1 MVDLTRSDDGTFRP
15 GVPFGL
21 PEGLQWIWSQTGHS
35 VPHPSS
41 KEAPWERPRR
51 SAIRPRWTSPELPD
65 RLLLKSFLEVYMR
78 SPMRRIFPV
87 IDPAFFPQTIEA
99 AYSHTNPPN
108 IRNHSAHAC
117 ILTFMALVS
126 SLHPFDPTYNGA
138 HLPSIPRDSYVAHAS
153 TLLPAIIQ
161 GPLNFDSLQAAIL
174 LALLSILAGEIQIGV
189 HYTSIASRL
198 LITAGAHTMSD
209 DFNCSSTTPSNL
221 RQHLRTLFWFCY
233 TLDRDLSLRTG
244 QPHCLRDEDCIL
256 DIPPVYK
263 ENLHLCLDHSPG
275 SADTNL
281 GSPIFPCDLR
291 LSKIKSRTFDAL
303 YSRRAF
309 QKSDVDLLRSIRE
322 LDEELE
328 CWRMSLPENLRPQL
342 SFAPGHTKPK
352 NTYRVFAHMN
362 YYCCVNLIHLAGG
375 RCSAWRSGSTTVRE
389 TLDGIQLSLTLS
401 VEASRSLLLFL
412 DDSEARISAASF
424 WSLLFY
430 PMSAAITIFCNLL
443 QNLHA
448 DSVKRD
454 LHLLTLAEKT
464 TARLFLRRDSVFDRV
479 SDLQP
484 VTASI
489 SALREHAERASLGKL
504 AD

>member
-1 MVDLTRSDDGTFRP
+1 
-15 GVPFGL
+15 
-21 PEGLQWIWSQTGHS
+21 
-35 VPHPSS
+35 
-41 KEAPWERPRR
+41 
-51 SAIRPRWTSPELPD
+51 
-65 RLLLKSFLEVYMR
+65 
-78 SPMRRIFPV
+78 
-87 IDPAFFPQTIEA
+87 
-99 AYSHTNPPN
+99 
-108 IRNHSAHAC
+108 
-117 ILTFMALVS
+117 
-126 SLHPFDPTYNGA
+126 
-138 HLPSIPRDSYVAHAS
+138 
-153 TLLPAIIQ
+153 
-161 GPLNFDSLQAAIL
+161 
-174 LALLSILAGEIQIGV
+174 
-189 HYTSIASRL
+189 
-198 LITAGAHTMSD
+198 MSD
-209 DFNCSSTTPSNL
+209 DFNCSSTTPSTL

-424 WSLLFY
+424 W
-430 PMSAAITIFCNLL
+430 
-443 QNLHA
+443 
-448 DSVKRD
+448 
-454 LHLLTLAEKT
+454 
-464 TARLFLRRDSVFDRV
+464 
-479 SDLQP
+479 
-484 VTASI
+484 
-489 SALREHAERASLGKL
+489 
-504 AD
+504 